1 MFAIEVNHNRRFQ
14 QMRPLHIKTYTRA
27 LHIEQRSVSEW
38 HTECSSH
45 TQQQTNQ
52 TYLNVVLKHK
62 VTEQYGLP
70 NVTVRVYERRTAA

>member
-38 HTECSSH
+38 HLNCSSP
-45 TQQQTNQ
+45 TQQTSQ
-52 TYLNVVLKHK
+52 TYLNVFLKHK
-62 VTEQYGLP
+62 ATEQYGLP
-70 NVTVRVYERRTAA
+70 NVTVRVHESRTAA